1 MDHLLVGGV
10 EKALGWSGPDRLGK
24 DFARGQLPD
33 PALCAR
39 LLTPHRLLDLAM
51 RRSLSPPQFRCLQGG
66 HELHPREYIA
76 TTRTRRGQAIPMVD
90 MDRLGRLLEAGATV
104 VLDATDTFDPTME
117 VACRALQWWAGEL
130 VQVNTYLTT
139 KDAAGFELHW
149 DDHDVLVVQLAGEK
163 SWEVRGASRPAPM
176 FRDAEPNTE
185 PSEEIVWS
193 GTMTTGD
200 VMHIPRGYWHQATRT
215 DRADEADAGF
225 SLHVTFGIVARTGVD
240 WVAWLADQ
248 AREQELFRR
257 DLDHHDAQVSG
268 TAALT
273 DAVAAL
279 AAARQPADFLA
290 TRRREQRSGRHL
302 STFSTFGPPEQVV
315 CIAEFAPQ
323 IDVAADGSISVLAA
337 GRRLR
342 FAAKALTAL
351 RPLLSGNPVTVADVA
366 AETGV
371 DAARLAEM
379 LLREN
384 ICAEVG
390 PDLSSGYTGLATS
403 G

>member
-1 MDHLLVGGV
+1 MDHLLVDGV
-10 EKALGWSGPDRLGK
+10 EKALGWSGPARLGK
-24 DFARGQLPD
+24 VFARGQLPD

-51 RRSLSPPQFRCLQGG
+51 RRSLSPPQFRCLQDG
-66 HELHPREYIA
+66 HELHPREYTA
-76 TTRTRRGQAIPMVD
+76 TTRTRRGQAIGMVD
-90 MDRLGRLLEAGATV
+90 MDRLGRLLESGITV

-185 PSEEIVWS
+185 PSEEIVWA

-200 VMHIPRGYWHQATRT
+200 VMHIPRGHWHQATRT
-215 DRADEADAGF
+215 DRPADRSGF

-240 WVAWLADQ
+240 WISWLADQ
-248 AREQELFRR
+248 ARQQELFRH
-257 DLDHHDAQVSG
+257 DLAHHDDPAAHAQ
-268 TAALT
+268 ALT
-273 DAVAAL
+273 GAVTGL
-279 AAARQPADFLA
+279 AQSHPPAEFL
-290 TRRREQRSGRHL
+290 TGRRREQRPARHL
-302 STFSTFGPPEQVV
+302 STFATFGPPERVV
-315 CIAEFAPQ
+315 CIAEFPPEL
-323 IDVAADGSISVLAA
+323 DTAADGSVTVVAA
-337 GRRLR
+337 GRRIR
-342 FAAKALTAL
+342 FAGKALPAL
-351 RPLLSGNPVTVADVA
+351 RLLCSGNPVVVAAVA

-371 DAARLAEM
+371 DAARIAEM

-384 ICAEVG
+384 ICAELG
-390 PDLSSGYTGLATS
+390 PDLSSGYTGLATT